1 MAAAHDRRHAPPA
14 TRDRRLP
21 PVLLV
26 LTATTGLIDAVSY
39 LGLGHV
45 FTANMTGNIVLL
57 GFGLA
62 GTGGLPVVAPLV
74 SLGAF
79 VLGAGLGGW
88 IAARLAE
95 RRRRHLGVT
104 LTLEAALLAGAALL
118 TAAISVTVGSLAAYL
133 VIALVAIAMGVR
145 NATVR
150 KLAVPDLTT
159 TVMTLTL
166 TGLVADPAGG
176 APHNSA
182 RRAGAVLALLA
193 GALVGALLEQRSLA
207 LALAIA
213 AGAAVAM
220 LVAFLAAGRRSV
232 GS

>member
-1 MAAAHDRRHAPPA
+1 MVAAVH
-14 TRDRRLP
+14 DRRLP

-74 SLGAF
+74 SLAAF
-79 VLGAGLGGW
+79 VLGAGLGGR
-88 IAARLAE
+88 IVAQLAE
-95 RRRRHLGVT
+95 HRRRHLGVV

-118 TAAISVTVGSLAAYL
+118 AAVISVRIGSLSAYA
-133 VIALVAIAMGVR
+133 VITLVAVAMGVR

-166 TGLVADPAGG
+166 TGLVADPASGT
-176 APHNSA
+176 PRNSA
-182 RRAGAVLALLA
+182 TRAGAVFALLV
-193 GALVGALLEQRSLA
+193 GALVGALLEQQSLA
-207 LALAIA
+207 LPLAVA
-213 AGAAVAM
+213 AGAAAAM
-220 LVAFLAAGRRSV
+220 LVAFLAAGRRYGV
-232 GS
+232 AD